1 MELLKKIA
9 PHAIAVLIFVALSC
23 IYFSPLFDGYSLKQS
38 DVKQFQGMSKEI
50 VDYRIQN
57 GSEPL
62 WTNSMFGGMPA
73 YQVSVTHESNLL
85 VFVDRFLKL
94 GLPIPV
100 GVLFISMLGFYIF
113 GLCLRLSPWLS
124 IVGAIA
130 FGFSSFNIL
139 YIGAGHMTKV
149 NAVAYM
155 APALGGMILAFR
167 GKWLVGSI
175 IFALFFGLNLTSNHL
190 QITYY
195 LAILLGAVAFSETIR
210 LLVAKQFIDL
220 GKTLGALVIAGVIAI
235 LPSSSNL
242 LTTYE
247 YSKYTTRGA
256 TDLTIEPDG
265 KKKDVSTQK
274 GLNTDYILEYNYA
287 PGEFLSVFIPNAKGG
302 KDDYI
307 GNNES
312 AMEKIDSDY
321 ADQVG
326 QSSQYWGGQ
335 RFSGGAIYMGAI
347 MFALFLLGL
356 IFVKDTLKWPFLA
369 LGFVIL
375 FLVGKENFMNNLFL
389 NHFPMYNKFRD
400 SKMILVIL
408 QVMIPGL
415 GILFL
420 DRLFNN
426 ELDYRIYRIYSNV
439 KLAFLNYFKFKGR
452 ASRIEFWDFVIGSFI
467 ISTLLLIIGLLS
479 HSFLLTFFFNFII
492 IIPSLAISSR
502 RMHDVEKSGWFYLIP
517 IYRLILAIQKG
528 NEIENKFGKR
538 TLIQQIT
545 VKNINNSILA
555 FTTLVLLFG
564 AILYISPSIS
574 GSFLKSEEIKQF
586 SDAAGSVKEADKIE
600 MINGIKSTL
609 IDARKEIF
617 KADIGRSFLFI
628 GLVGLLLFLF
638 LKNKIKPLFV
648 ITGIAVL
655 VLIDQMSVSKRYL
668 NNEEGDMGYL
678 SYEEK
683 QAGGLPYSPENGD
696 KFILA
701 AEKKSIANF
710 SSLSAS
716 FAQQMKSYNLYESI
730 EDDASLK
737 QLADYSIL
745 GLNTDYRV
753 FNFNNP
759 FNETSTS
766 YFHKSIGGY
775 HGAKLK
781 RYQEMIDFYIG
792 NEMQT
797 INRLVSQVKM
807 EKLRTLDSLK
817 IDSQEK
823 AKAIFD
829 TISITGMS
837 LPDSTPIL
845 NMLNTKYILMDKSKA
860 PIVNNQ
866 ANGNAWFVSK
876 VILANNANEEM
887 KALKGFDSKNSV
899 VVNGKE
905 TSGFT
910 NELGKQTKQP
920 TDKIVL
926 TKYGTNQ
933 LTYNSDSKTSLPAVF
948 SEIWYP
954 EGWNCYIDGK
964 KTDKIFR
971 ANYILRGAIIPA
983 GKHKIEWKFE
993 PTSYATGESLSLF
1006 SSILL
1011 LLLFGGV
1018 SFISL
1023 RPKREDE

>member
-167 GKWLVGSI
+167 GKWLGGSI

-220 GKTLGALVIAGVIAI
+220 GKTLGALVIAGVIAV

-312 AMEKIDSDY
+312 AMEKLDSDY
-321 ADQVG
+321 AEQVG

-375 FLVGKENFMNNLFL
+375 FLVGKENFINDLFL

-408 QVMIPGL
+408 QVIVPAMGVLLIH
-415 GILFL
+415 GILNLKKDVINNDNERILTIKKEGKLLLGVCTGLSDYYKINKYLVRLLMFFTGGIFL
-420 DRLFNN
+420 YLLFWIIMADKSSNN
-426 ELDYRIYRIYSNV
+426 
-439 KLAFLNYFKFKGR
+439 KLVTTTSDNLIGKAT
-452 ASRIEFWDFVIGSFI
+452 WWVIGTGAI
-467 ISTLLLIIGLLS
+467 LGLL
-479 HSFLLTFFFNFII
+479 
-492 IIPSLAISSR
+492 
-502 RMHDVEKSGWFYLIP
+502 
-517 IYRLILAIQKG
+517 
-528 NEIENKFGKR
+528 
-538 TLIQQIT
+538 
-545 VKNINNSILA
+545 
-555 FTTLVLLFG
+555 
-564 AILYISPSIS
+564 AILYISPSIA

-1023 RPKREDE
+1023 SKKEDKEKIVA

>member
-1 MELLKKIA
+1 MEFLKKIA
-9 PHAIAVLIFVALSC
+9 PHAIAIVLFIALSS
-23 IYFSPLFDGYSLKQS
+23 IYFSPLFDGYTLKQS

-113 GLCLRLSPWLS
+113 ALCLRLNPWLS

-167 GKWLVGSI
+167 GRWLIGSI

-195 LAILLGAVAFSETIR
+195 LAILLGAVAIGETIR

-220 GKTLGALVIAGVIAI
+220 GKTLGALTIAGIIGV
-235 LPSSSNL
+235 LPSASNL

-265 KKKDVSTQK
+265 KKKEASTQK

-312 AMEKIDSDY
+312 AMEKLDSDY
-321 ADQVG
+321 AEQVA

-356 IFVKDTLKWPFLA
+356 VFVKDSLKWPFLA

-375 FLVGKENFMNNLFL
+375 FLVGKENFMNDLFL

-408 QVMIPGL
+408 QVIVPAMALLFIDKLTKKEGVWGNQKTWL
-415 GILFL
+415 IGTGAIL
-420 DRLFNN
+420 
-426 ELDYRIYRIYSNV
+426 
-439 KLAFLNYFKFKGR
+439 
-452 ASRIEFWDFVIGSFI
+452 
-467 ISTLLLIIGLLS
+467 GLL
-479 HSFLLTFFFNFII
+479 
-492 IIPSLAISSR
+492 
-502 RMHDVEKSGWFYLIP
+502 
-517 IYRLILAIQKG
+517 
-528 NEIENKFGKR
+528 
-538 TLIQQIT
+538 
-545 VKNINNSILA
+545 
-555 FTTLVLLFG
+555 
-564 AILYISPSIS
+564 AILYISPSIA

-609 IDARKEIF
+609 VDARIEIF
-617 KADIGRSFLFI
+617 RADIGRSFLFI
-628 GLVGLLLFLF
+628 ALAGLLFFLF
-638 LKNKIKPLFV
+638 FKGKIKPLFV
-648 ITGIAVL
+648 IAGIAVL
-655 VLIDQMSVSKRYL
+655 VLIDQMSISKRYL

-683 QAGGLPYSPENGD
+683 QTAGLPYAPENAD

-701 AEKKSIANF
+701 SEKKSVPNF
-710 SSLSAS
+710 ATLSSS

-781 RYQEMIDFYIG
+781 RYQEIIDFYIG

-797 INRLVSQVKM
+797 VNRLISQVKM
-807 EKLRTLDSLK
+807 QKLRGLDSLT

-829 TISITGMS
+829 TLSVSGML

-845 NMLNTKYILMDKSKA
+845 NMLNTKYIILDKTKE
-860 PIVNNQ
+860 PVLNNQ

-905 TSGFT
+905 TSGYA

-1011 LLLFGGV
+1011 LLLFGGI

-1023 RPKREDE
+1023 RVPRLKEEVKS

>member
-9 PHAIAVLIFVALSC
+9 PHALAVLIFVALSC
-23 IYFSPLFDGYSLKQS
+23 IYFSPLFDGYTLKQS

-73 YQVSVTHESNLL
+73 YQISVSHESNIL
-85 VFVDRFLKL
+85 VFVDRYLKL
-94 GLPIPV
+94 GLPIPA

-113 GLCLRLSPWLS
+113 ALCLRLNPWLS
-124 IVGAIA
+124 IVGAVA

-195 LAILLGAVAFSETIR
+195 LAILLGAVALGETIR

-220 GKTLGALVIAGVIAI
+220 GKTLGALVIAGVIAV

-312 AMEKIDSDY
+312 AMEKLDSDY
-321 ADQVG
+321 AEQVG

-356 IFVKDTLKWPFLA
+356 VFVKDSLKWPFLA
-369 LGFVIL
+369 LGFIIV
-375 FLVGKENFMNNLFL
+375 FLVGKENYVNDLFL

-408 QVMIPGL
+408 QVIIPGF

-420 DRLFNN
+420 DRLIKN
-426 ELDYRIYRIYSNV
+426 EVESTIYRIYSNV
-439 KLAFLNYFKFKGR
+439 KLAFLNYFNFKGR
-452 ASRIEFWDFVIGSFI
+452 ASRNEFWDFVIGSFI
-467 ISTLLLIIGLLS
+467 ISIILLFIGQLNILLTLFFNLII
-479 HSFLLTFFFNFII
+479 FI
-492 IIPSLAISSR
+492 PTLAISVR
-502 RMHDVEKSGWFYLIP
+502 RMHDVEKSGWFCFIP
-517 IYRLILAIQKG
+517 FYGLLLALQKG

-586 SDAAGSVKEADKIE
+586 NDAAGSVKEADKIE

-638 LKNKIKPLFV
+638 LKNKIKSLYL
-648 ITGIAVL
+648 IGGIAVL

-683 QAGGLPYSPENGD
+683 QAGGLPYAPENGD

-701 AEKKSIANF
+701 SEKKSIANF

-716 FAQQMKSYNLYESI
+716 FAEKMKSYNLYESI

-797 INRLVSQVKM
+797 LNRLVSQVKM

-845 NMLNTKYILMDKSKA
+845 NMLNTKYILLDKSKD

-866 ANGNAWFVSK
+866 ANGNAWFVKK
-876 VILANNANEEM
+876 VIFAANANEEM
-887 KALKGFDSKNSV
+887 KALKGFDSKNTV
-899 VVNGKE
+899 VINSTENSGLSKE
-905 TSGFT
+905 VGQLTKTS
-910 NELGKQTKQP
+910 N
-920 TDKIVL
+920 DKIRL
-926 TKYGTNQ
+926 TKCGANQ
-933 LTYNSDSKTSLPAVF
+933 LSYQSESNSALPAIF

-971 ANYILRGAIIPA
+971 ADYILRGAMIPA
-983 GKHKIEWKFE
+983 GKHTIVWKFE
-993 PTSYATGESLSLF
+993 PTSYATGESLSLY
-1006 SSILL
+1006 SSVLL
-1011 LLLFGGV
+1011 LVLFGGI
-1018 SFISL
+1018 SFTSL
-1023 RPKREDE
+1023 RPKREEE

>member
-1 MELLKKIA
+1 MEFLKKIA
-9 PHAIAVLIFVALSC
+9 PHAIAIVLFIALSS
-23 IYFSPLFDGYSLKQS
+23 IYFSPLFDGYTLKQS

-113 GLCLRLSPWLS
+113 ALCLRLNPWLS

-167 GKWLVGSI
+167 GRWLIGSI

-195 LAILLGAVAFSETIR
+195 LAILLGAVAIGETIR
-210 LLVAKQFIDL
+210 LLVSKQFIDL
-220 GKTLGALVIAGVIAI
+220 GKTLGALTIAGIIGV
-235 LPSSSNL
+235 LPSASNL

-265 KKKDVSTQK
+265 KKKEASTQK

-312 AMEKIDSDY
+312 AMEKLDSDY
-321 ADQVG
+321 AEQVA

-356 IFVKDTLKWPFLA
+356 VFVKDSLKWPFLA

-375 FLVGKENFMNNLFL
+375 FLVGKENYMNDLFL

-408 QVMIPGL
+408 QVIVPAMALLFIDKLTKKEGVWGNQKTWL
-415 GILFL
+415 IGTGAIL
-420 DRLFNN
+420 
-426 ELDYRIYRIYSNV
+426 
-439 KLAFLNYFKFKGR
+439 
-452 ASRIEFWDFVIGSFI
+452 
-467 ISTLLLIIGLLS
+467 GLL
-479 HSFLLTFFFNFII
+479 
-492 IIPSLAISSR
+492 
-502 RMHDVEKSGWFYLIP
+502 
-517 IYRLILAIQKG
+517 
-528 NEIENKFGKR
+528 
-538 TLIQQIT
+538 
-545 VKNINNSILA
+545 
-555 FTTLVLLFG
+555 
-564 AILYISPSIS
+564 AILYISPSIA

-609 IDARKEIF
+609 VDARIEIF
-617 KADIGRSFLFI
+617 RADIGRSFLFI
-628 GLVGLLLFLF
+628 ALAGLLFFLF
-638 LKNKIKPLFV
+638 FKGKIKPLFV
-648 ITGIAVL
+648 IAGIAVL
-655 VLIDQMSVSKRYL
+655 VLIDQMSISKRYL

-683 QAGGLPYSPENGD
+683 QTAGLPYAPENAD

-701 AEKKSIANF
+701 SEKKSVPNF
-710 SSLSAS
+710 ATLSSS

-781 RYQEMIDFYIG
+781 RYQEIIDFYIG

-797 INRLVSQVKM
+797 VNRLISQVKM
-807 EKLRTLDSLK
+807 QKLRGLDSLT

-829 TISITGMS
+829 TLSVSGML

-845 NMLNTKYILMDKSKA
+845 NMLNTKYIILDKTKE
-860 PIVNNQ
+860 PVLNNQ

-905 TSGFT
+905 TSGFA

-1011 LLLFGGV
+1011 LLLFGGI

-1023 RPKREDE
+1023 RVPRLKEEVKS

>member
-1 MELLKKIA
+1 MEFLKKIA
-9 PHAIAVLIFVALSC
+9 PHAIAIVLFIALSS
-23 IYFSPLFDGYSLKQS
+23 IYFSPLFDGYTLKQS

-113 GLCLRLSPWLS
+113 ALCLRLNPWLS

-167 GKWLVGSI
+167 GRWLIGSI

-195 LAILLGAVAFSETIR
+195 LAILLGAVAIGETIR

-220 GKTLGALVIAGVIAI
+220 GKTLGALTIAGIIGV
-235 LPSSSNL
+235 LPSASNL

-265 KKKDVSTQK
+265 KKKEVSTQK

-312 AMEKIDSDY
+312 AMEKLDSDY
-321 ADQVG
+321 AEQVA

-356 IFVKDTLKWPFLA
+356 VFVKDSLKWPFLA

-375 FLVGKENFMNNLFL
+375 FLVGKENFMNDLFL

-408 QVMIPGL
+408 QVIVPAMALLFIDKLTKKEGVWGNQKTWL
-415 GILFL
+415 IGTGAIL
-420 DRLFNN
+420 
-426 ELDYRIYRIYSNV
+426 
-439 KLAFLNYFKFKGR
+439 
-452 ASRIEFWDFVIGSFI
+452 
-467 ISTLLLIIGLLS
+467 GLL
-479 HSFLLTFFFNFII
+479 
-492 IIPSLAISSR
+492 
-502 RMHDVEKSGWFYLIP
+502 
-517 IYRLILAIQKG
+517 
-528 NEIENKFGKR
+528 
-538 TLIQQIT
+538 
-545 VKNINNSILA
+545 
-555 FTTLVLLFG
+555 
-564 AILYISPSIS
+564 AILYISPSIA

-609 IDARKEIF
+609 VDARIEIF
-617 KADIGRSFLFI
+617 RADIGRSFLFI
-628 GLVGLLLFLF
+628 ALAGLLFFLF
-638 LKNKIKPLFV
+638 FKGKIKPLFV
-648 ITGIAVL
+648 IAGIAVL
-655 VLIDQMSVSKRYL
+655 VLIDQMSISKRYL

-683 QAGGLPYSPENGD
+683 QTAGLPYAPENAD

-701 AEKKSIANF
+701 SEKKSVPNF
-710 SSLSAS
+710 ASLSSS

-781 RYQEMIDFYIG
+781 RYQEIIDFYIG

-797 INRLVSQVKM
+797 VNRLISQVKM
-807 EKLRTLDSLK
+807 QKLRGLDSLT

-829 TISITGMS
+829 TLSVSGML

-845 NMLNTKYILMDKSKA
+845 NMLNTKYIILDKTKE
-860 PIVNNQ
+860 PVVNNQ

-905 TSGFT
+905 TSGFA

-993 PTSYATGESLSLF
+993 PTSYATGESLSLL

-1011 LLLFGGV
+1011 LLLFGGI
-1018 SFISL
+1018 SFMSL
-1023 RPKREDE
+1023 RDARLKE

>member
-1 MELLKKIA
+1 
-9 PHAIAVLIFVALSC
+9 
-23 IYFSPLFDGYSLKQS
+23 
-38 DVKQFQGMSKEI
+38 
-50 VDYRIQN
+50 
-57 GSEPL
+57 
-62 WTNSMFGGMPA
+62 
-73 YQVSVTHESNLL
+73 
-85 VFVDRFLKL
+85 
-94 GLPIPV
+94 
-100 GVLFISMLGFYIF
+100 
-113 GLCLRLSPWLS
+113 
-124 IVGAIA
+124 
-130 FGFSSFNIL
+130 
-139 YIGAGHMTKV
+139 
-149 NAVAYM
+149 
-155 APALGGMILAFR
+155 
-167 GKWLVGSI
+167 
-175 IFALFFGLNLTSNHL
+175 
-190 QITYY
+190 
-195 LAILLGAVAFSETIR
+195 
-210 LLVAKQFIDL
+210 
-220 GKTLGALVIAGVIAI
+220 
-235 LPSSSNL
+235 
-242 LTTYE
+242 
-247 YSKYTTRGA
+247 
-256 TDLTIEPDG
+256 
-265 KKKDVSTQK
+265 
-274 GLNTDYILEYNYA
+274 
-287 PGEFLSVFIPNAKGG
+287 
-302 KDDYI
+302 
-307 GNNES
+307 
-312 AMEKIDSDY
+312 
-321 ADQVG
+321 
-326 QSSQYWGGQ
+326 
-335 RFSGGAIYMGAI
+335 
-347 MFALFLLGL
+347 
-356 IFVKDTLKWPFLA
+356 
-369 LGFVIL
+369 
-375 FLVGKENFMNNLFL
+375 
-389 NHFPMYNKFRD
+389 
-400 SKMILVIL
+400 MILVIL
-408 QVMIPGL
+408 QVIIPGF

-420 DRLFNN
+420 DRLIKN
-426 ELDYRIYRIYSNV
+426 EVESTIYRIYSNV
-439 KLAFLNYFKFKGR
+439 KLAFLNYFNFKGR
-452 ASRIEFWDFVIGSFI
+452 ASRNEFWDFVIGSFI
-467 ISTLLLIIGLLS
+467 ISIILLFIGQLNILLTLFFNLII
-479 HSFLLTFFFNFII
+479 FI
-492 IIPSLAISSR
+492 PTLAISVR
-502 RMHDVEKSGWFYLIP
+502 RMHDVEKSGWFCFIP
-517 IYRLILAIQKG
+517 FYGLLLALQKG

-586 SDAAGSVKEADKIE
+586 NDAAGSVKEADKIE

-638 LKNKIKPLFV
+638 LKNKIKSLYL
-648 ITGIAVL
+648 IGGIAVL

-683 QAGGLPYSPENGD
+683 QAGGLPYAPENGD

-701 AEKKSIANF
+701 SEKKSIANF

-716 FAQQMKSYNLYESI
+716 FAEKMKSYNLYESI

-797 INRLVSQVKM
+797 LNRLVSQVKM

-845 NMLNTKYILMDKSKA
+845 NMLNTKYILLDKSKD

-866 ANGNAWFVSK
+866 ANGNAWFVKK
-876 VILANNANEEM
+876 VIFAANANEEM
-887 KALKGFDSKNSV
+887 KALKGFDSKNTV
-899 VVNGKE
+899 VINSTENSGLSKE
-905 TSGFT
+905 VGQLTKTS
-910 NELGKQTKQP
+910 N
-920 TDKIVL
+920 DKIRL
-926 TKYGTNQ
+926 TKCGANQ
-933 LTYNSDSKTSLPAVF
+933 LSYQSESNSALPAIF

-971 ANYILRGAIIPA
+971 ADYILRGAMIPA
-983 GKHKIEWKFE
+983 GKHTIVWKFE
-993 PTSYATGESLSLF
+993 PTSYATGESLSLY
-1006 SSILL
+1006 SSVLL
-1011 LLLFGGV
+1011 LVLFGGI
-1018 SFISL
+1018 SFTSL
-1023 RPKREDE
+1023 RPKREEE

>member
-1 MELLKKIA
+1 MEFLKKIA
-9 PHAIAVLIFVALSC
+9 PHAIAIALFIALSS
-23 IYFSPLFDGYSLKQS
+23 IYFSPLFDGYTLKQS

-113 GLCLRLSPWLS
+113 ALCLRLNPWLS

-167 GKWLVGSI
+167 GRWLIGSI

-195 LAILLGAVAFSETIR
+195 LAILLGAVALGETIR

-220 GKTLGALVIAGVIAI
+220 GKTLGALTIAGIIGV
-235 LPSSSNL
+235 LPSASNL

-265 KKKDVSTQK
+265 KKKEVSTQK

-312 AMEKIDSDY
+312 AMEKLDSDY
-321 ADQVG
+321 AEQVA

-356 IFVKDTLKWPFLA
+356 VFVKDSLKWPFLA

-375 FLVGKENFMNNLFL
+375 FLVGKENFMNDLFL

-408 QVMIPGL
+408 QVIVPAMALLFIDKLTKKEGVWGNQKTWL
-415 GILFL
+415 IGTGAIL
-420 DRLFNN
+420 
-426 ELDYRIYRIYSNV
+426 
-439 KLAFLNYFKFKGR
+439 
-452 ASRIEFWDFVIGSFI
+452 
-467 ISTLLLIIGLLS
+467 GLL
-479 HSFLLTFFFNFII
+479 
-492 IIPSLAISSR
+492 
-502 RMHDVEKSGWFYLIP
+502 
-517 IYRLILAIQKG
+517 
-528 NEIENKFGKR
+528 
-538 TLIQQIT
+538 
-545 VKNINNSILA
+545 
-555 FTTLVLLFG
+555 
-564 AILYISPSIS
+564 AILYISPSIA

-609 IDARKEIF
+609 VDARIEIF
-617 KADIGRSFLFI
+617 RADIGRSFLFI
-628 GLVGLLLFLF
+628 ALAGLLIFLF
-638 LKNKIKPLFV
+638 FKGKIKPLFV
-648 ITGIAVL
+648 IAGIAVL
-655 VLIDQMSVSKRYL
+655 VLIDQMSISKRYL

-683 QAGGLPYSPENGD
+683 QTAGLPYAPENAD

-701 AEKKSIANF
+701 SEKKSVPNF
-710 SSLSAS
+710 ASLSSS

-730 EDDASLK
+730 EDDAYLK

-797 INRLVSQVKM
+797 VNRLISQVKM
-807 EKLRTLDSLK
+807 QKLRGLDSLN

-829 TISITGMS
+829 TLSVSGML
-837 LPDSTPIL
+837 LPDSTPVL
-845 NMLNTKYILMDKSKA
+845 NMLNTKYIILDKTKE
-860 PIVNNQ
+860 PVVNNQ

-905 TSGFT
+905 TSGFA

-1023 RPKREDE
+1023 RKKEDKEKTEA

>member
-195 LAILLGAVAFSETIR
+195 LGILLGAVAFSETIR

-220 GKTLGALVIAGVIAI
+220 GKTLGALVIAGVIAV

-312 AMEKIDSDY
+312 AMEKLDSDY
-321 ADQVG
+321 AEQVG

-375 FLVGKENFMNNLFL
+375 FLVGKENFINDLFL

-408 QVMIPGL
+408 QVIVPAMGVLLIH
-415 GILFL
+415 GILNLKKDVINNDNERILTIKKEGKLLLGVCTGLSDYYKINKYLVRLLMFFTGGIFL
-420 DRLFNN
+420 YLLFWIIMADKSSNN
-426 ELDYRIYRIYSNV
+426 
-439 KLAFLNYFKFKGR
+439 KLVTTTSDNLIGKAT
-452 ASRIEFWDFVIGSFI
+452 WWVIGTGAI
-467 ISTLLLIIGLLS
+467 LGLL
-479 HSFLLTFFFNFII
+479 
-492 IIPSLAISSR
+492 
-502 RMHDVEKSGWFYLIP
+502 
-517 IYRLILAIQKG
+517 
-528 NEIENKFGKR
+528 
-538 TLIQQIT
+538 
-545 VKNINNSILA
+545 
-555 FTTLVLLFG
+555 
-564 AILYISPSIS
+564 AILYISPSIA

-1023 RPKREDE
+1023 SKKEDKEKIEA

>member
-9 PHAIAVLIFVALSC
+9 PHTIAVLIFVALSC

-195 LAILLGAVAFSETIR
+195 LAILLGAVALGETIR

-220 GKTLGALVIAGVIAI
+220 GKTLGALVIAGVIAV

-356 IFVKDTLKWPFLA
+356 IFVKDSLKWPFLA

-375 FLVGKENFMNNLFL
+375 FLVGKENFMNDLFL

-408 QVMIPGL
+408 QVIIPAMALLFIDKLTKKEGVWGNQKTWL
-415 GILFL
+415 IGTGAIL
-420 DRLFNN
+420 
-426 ELDYRIYRIYSNV
+426 
-439 KLAFLNYFKFKGR
+439 
-452 ASRIEFWDFVIGSFI
+452 
-467 ISTLLLIIGLLS
+467 GLL
-479 HSFLLTFFFNFII
+479 
-492 IIPSLAISSR
+492 
-502 RMHDVEKSGWFYLIP
+502 
-517 IYRLILAIQKG
+517 
-528 NEIENKFGKR
+528 
-538 TLIQQIT
+538 
-545 VKNINNSILA
+545 
-555 FTTLVLLFG
+555 

-628 GLVGLLLFLF
+628 ALAGLLLFLF
-638 LKNKIKPLFV
+638 LKDKIKPLFV
-648 ITGIAVL
+648 IGGLALL
-655 VLIDQMSVSKRYL
+655 VLIDQMSVCKRYL

-683 QAGGLPYSPENGD
+683 QAGGLPYAPENGD

-701 AEKKSIANF
+701 SEKKSVPNF
-710 SSLSAS
+710 ASLSSS

-845 NMLNTKYILMDKSKA
+845 NMLNTKYILMDKSKE

-866 ANGNAWFVSK
+866 ANGNAWFAKK
-876 VILANNANEEM
+876 VVFAANANEEM
-887 KALKGFDSKNSV
+887 KALKGFDSKNTV
-899 VVNGKE
+899 VINSKE
-905 TSGFT
+905 NSALSKEVGQLTKTS
-910 NELGKQTKQP
+910 N
-920 TDKIVL
+920 DKIRL
-926 TKYGTNQ
+926 TKYGTNELSYQ
-933 LTYNSDSKTSLPAVF
+933 SESKSALPAIF

-971 ANYILRGAIIPA
+971 ANYILRGAMIPA
-983 GKHKIEWKFE
+983 GKHTIVWKFE
-993 PTSYATGESLSLF
+993 PTSYATGESLSLY
-1006 SSILL
+1006 SSVLL
-1011 LLLFGGV
+1011 LVLFGGI
-1018 SFISL
+1018 SFTSL

>member
-1 MELLKKIA
+1 MEFLKKIA
-9 PHAIAVLIFVALSC
+9 PHAIAIVLFIALSS
-23 IYFSPLFDGYSLKQS
+23 IYFSPLFDGYTLKQS

-113 GLCLRLSPWLS
+113 ALCLRLNPWLS

-167 GKWLVGSI
+167 GRWLIGSI

-195 LAILLGAVAFSETIR
+195 LAILLGAVAIGETIR
-210 LLVAKQFIDL
+210 LLVSKQFIDL
-220 GKTLGALVIAGVIAI
+220 GKTLGALTIAGIIGV
-235 LPSSSNL
+235 LPSASNL

-265 KKKDVSTQK
+265 KKKEASTQK

-312 AMEKIDSDY
+312 AMEKLDSDY
-321 ADQVG
+321 AEQVA

-356 IFVKDTLKWPFLA
+356 VFVKDSLKWPFLA

-375 FLVGKENFMNNLFL
+375 FLVGKENFMNDLFL

-408 QVMIPGL
+408 QVIVPAMALLFIDKLTKKEGVWGNQKTWL
-415 GILFL
+415 IGTGAIL
-420 DRLFNN
+420 
-426 ELDYRIYRIYSNV
+426 
-439 KLAFLNYFKFKGR
+439 
-452 ASRIEFWDFVIGSFI
+452 
-467 ISTLLLIIGLLS
+467 GLL
-479 HSFLLTFFFNFII
+479 
-492 IIPSLAISSR
+492 
-502 RMHDVEKSGWFYLIP
+502 
-517 IYRLILAIQKG
+517 
-528 NEIENKFGKR
+528 
-538 TLIQQIT
+538 
-545 VKNINNSILA
+545 
-555 FTTLVLLFG
+555 
-564 AILYISPSIS
+564 AILYISPSIA

-609 IDARKEIF
+609 VDARIEIF
-617 KADIGRSFLFI
+617 RADIGRSFLFI
-628 GLVGLLLFLF
+628 ALAGLLFFLF
-638 LKNKIKPLFV
+638 FKGKIKPLFV
-648 ITGIAVL
+648 IAGIAVL
-655 VLIDQMSVSKRYL
+655 VLIDQMSISKRYL

-683 QAGGLPYSPENGD
+683 QTAGLPYAPENAD

-701 AEKKSIANF
+701 SEKKSVPNF
-710 SSLSAS
+710 ATLSSS

-781 RYQEMIDFYIG
+781 RYQEIIDFYIG

-797 INRLVSQVKM
+797 VNRLISQVKM
-807 EKLRTLDSLK
+807 QKLRGLDSLT

-829 TISITGMS
+829 TLSVSGML

-845 NMLNTKYILMDKSKA
+845 NMLNTKYIILDKTKE
-860 PIVNNQ
+860 PVLNNQ

-905 TSGFT
+905 TSGFA

-1011 LLLFGGV
+1011 LLLFGGI

-1023 RPKREDE
+1023 RVPRLKEEVKS

>member
-220 GKTLGALVIAGVIAI
+220 GKTLGALVIAGVIAV

-312 AMEKIDSDY
+312 AMEKLDSDY
-321 ADQVG
+321 AEQVG

-375 FLVGKENFMNNLFL
+375 FLVGKENFINDLFL

-408 QVMIPGL
+408 QVIVPAMGVLLIH
-415 GILFL
+415 GILNLKKDVINNDNERILTIKKEGKLLLGVCTGLSDYYKINKYLVRLLMFFTGGIFL
-420 DRLFNN
+420 YLLFWIIMADKSSNN
-426 ELDYRIYRIYSNV
+426 
-439 KLAFLNYFKFKGR
+439 KLVTTTSDNLIGKAT
-452 ASRIEFWDFVIGSFI
+452 WWVIGTGAI
-467 ISTLLLIIGLLS
+467 LGLL
-479 HSFLLTFFFNFII
+479 
-492 IIPSLAISSR
+492 
-502 RMHDVEKSGWFYLIP
+502 
-517 IYRLILAIQKG
+517 
-528 NEIENKFGKR
+528 
-538 TLIQQIT
+538 
-545 VKNINNSILA
+545 
-555 FTTLVLLFG
+555 
-564 AILYISPSIS
+564 AILYISPSIA

-1023 RPKREDE
+1023 SKKEDKEKIVA

>member
-1 MELLKKIA
+1 MFFTGGIFLYLLFWIIIA
-9 PHAIAVLIFVALSC
+9 DKSSNNKLVTTTSDNLIGKAIWWVIGTGAI
-23 IYFSPLFDGYSLKQS
+23 
-38 DVKQFQGMSKEI
+38 
-50 VDYRIQN
+50 
-57 GSEPL
+57 
-62 WTNSMFGGMPA
+62 
-73 YQVSVTHESNLL
+73 
-85 VFVDRFLKL
+85 L
-94 GLPIPV
+94 GL
-100 GVLFISMLGFYIF
+100 L
-113 GLCLRLSPWLS
+113 
-124 IVGAIA
+124 
-130 FGFSSFNIL
+130 
-139 YIGAGHMTKV
+139 
-149 NAVAYM
+149 
-155 APALGGMILAFR
+155 
-167 GKWLVGSI
+167 
-175 IFALFFGLNLTSNHL
+175 
-190 QITYY
+190 
-195 LAILLGAVAFSETIR
+195 
-210 LLVAKQFIDL
+210 
-220 GKTLGALVIAGVIAI
+220 
-235 LPSSSNL
+235 
-242 LTTYE
+242 
-247 YSKYTTRGA
+247 
-256 TDLTIEPDG
+256 
-265 KKKDVSTQK
+265 
-274 GLNTDYILEYNYA
+274 
-287 PGEFLSVFIPNAKGG
+287 
-302 KDDYI
+302 
-307 GNNES
+307 
-312 AMEKIDSDY
+312 
-321 ADQVG
+321 
-326 QSSQYWGGQ
+326 
-335 RFSGGAIYMGAI
+335 
-347 MFALFLLGL
+347 
-356 IFVKDTLKWPFLA
+356 
-369 LGFVIL
+369 
-375 FLVGKENFMNNLFL
+375 
-389 NHFPMYNKFRD
+389 
-400 SKMILVIL
+400 
-408 QVMIPGL
+408 
-415 GILFL
+415 
-420 DRLFNN
+420 
-426 ELDYRIYRIYSNV
+426 
-439 KLAFLNYFKFKGR
+439 
-452 ASRIEFWDFVIGSFI
+452 
-467 ISTLLLIIGLLS
+467 
-479 HSFLLTFFFNFII
+479 
-492 IIPSLAISSR
+492 
-502 RMHDVEKSGWFYLIP
+502 
-517 IYRLILAIQKG
+517 
-528 NEIENKFGKR
+528 
-538 TLIQQIT
+538 
-545 VKNINNSILA
+545 
-555 FTTLVLLFG
+555 
-564 AILYISPSIS
+564 AILYISPSIA

-866 ANGNAWFVSK
+866 TNGNAWFVSK

-1023 RPKREDE
+1023 RKKEDKEKMEA

>member
-195 LAILLGAVAFSETIR
+195 LAILLGAVALGETIR

-220 GKTLGALVIAGVIAI
+220 GKTLGALVIAGVIAV

-356 IFVKDTLKWPFLA
+356 IFVKDSLKWPFLA

-375 FLVGKENFMNNLFL
+375 FLVGKENFMNDLFL

-408 QVMIPGL
+408 QVIIPAMALLFIDKLTKKEGVWGNQKTWL
-415 GILFL
+415 IGTGAIL
-420 DRLFNN
+420 
-426 ELDYRIYRIYSNV
+426 
-439 KLAFLNYFKFKGR
+439 
-452 ASRIEFWDFVIGSFI
+452 
-467 ISTLLLIIGLLS
+467 GLL
-479 HSFLLTFFFNFII
+479 
-492 IIPSLAISSR
+492 
-502 RMHDVEKSGWFYLIP
+502 
-517 IYRLILAIQKG
+517 
-528 NEIENKFGKR
+528 
-538 TLIQQIT
+538 
-545 VKNINNSILA
+545 
-555 FTTLVLLFG
+555 

>member
-195 LAILLGAVAFSETIR
+195 LGILLGAVALGETIR

-220 GKTLGALVIAGVIAI
+220 GKTLGALVIAGVIAV

-247 YSKYTTRGA
+247 YSKYTTRGG

-312 AMEKIDSDY
+312 AMEKLDSDY
-321 ADQVG
+321 AEQVG

-408 QVMIPGL
+408 QVIIPAMALLFIDKLTKKEGVWGNQKTWL
-415 GILFL
+415 IGTGAIL
-420 DRLFNN
+420 
-426 ELDYRIYRIYSNV
+426 
-439 KLAFLNYFKFKGR
+439 
-452 ASRIEFWDFVIGSFI
+452 
-467 ISTLLLIIGLLS
+467 GLL
-479 HSFLLTFFFNFII
+479 
-492 IIPSLAISSR
+492 
-502 RMHDVEKSGWFYLIP
+502 
-517 IYRLILAIQKG
+517 
-528 NEIENKFGKR
+528 
-538 TLIQQIT
+538 
-545 VKNINNSILA
+545 
-555 FTTLVLLFG
+555 
-564 AILYISPSIS
+564 AILYISPSIA

-683 QAGGLPYSPENGD
+683 QAG
-696 KFILA
+696 
-701 AEKKSIANF
+701 
-710 SSLSAS
+710 
-716 FAQQMKSYNLYESI
+716 
-730 EDDASLK
+730 
-737 QLADYSIL
+737 
-745 GLNTDYRV
+745 
-753 FNFNNP
+753 
-759 FNETSTS
+759 
-766 YFHKSIGGY
+766 
-775 HGAKLK
+775 
-781 RYQEMIDFYIG
+781 
-792 NEMQT
+792 
-797 INRLVSQVKM
+797 
-807 EKLRTLDSLK
+807 
-817 IDSQEK
+817 
-823 AKAIFD
+823 
-829 TISITGMS
+829 
-837 LPDSTPIL
+837 
-845 NMLNTKYILMDKSKA
+845 
-860 PIVNNQ
+860 
-866 ANGNAWFVSK
+866 
-876 VILANNANEEM
+876 
-887 KALKGFDSKNSV
+887 
-899 VVNGKE
+899 
-905 TSGFT
+905 
-910 NELGKQTKQP
+910 
-920 TDKIVL
+920 
-926 TKYGTNQ
+926 
-933 LTYNSDSKTSLPAVF
+933 
-948 SEIWYP
+948 
-954 EGWNCYIDGK
+954 
-964 KTDKIFR
+964 
-971 ANYILRGAIIPA
+971 
-983 GKHKIEWKFE
+983 
-993 PTSYATGESLSLF
+993 
-1006 SSILL
+1006 
-1011 LLLFGGV
+1011 
-1018 SFISL
+1018 
-1023 RPKREDE
+1023 

>member
-1 MELLKKIA
+1 MEFLKKIA
-9 PHAIAVLIFVALSC
+9 PHAIAIVLFIALSS
-23 IYFSPLFDGYSLKQS
+23 IYFSPLFDGYTLKQS

-113 GLCLRLSPWLS
+113 ALCLRLNPWLS

-167 GKWLVGSI
+167 GRWLIGSI

-195 LAILLGAVAFSETIR
+195 LAILLGAVAIGETIR
-210 LLVAKQFIDL
+210 LLVSKQFIDL
-220 GKTLGALVIAGVIAI
+220 GKTLGALTVAGIIGV
-235 LPSSSNL
+235 LPSASNL

-265 KKKDVSTQK
+265 KKKEASTQK

-312 AMEKIDSDY
+312 AMEKLDSDY
-321 ADQVG
+321 AEQVA

-356 IFVKDTLKWPFLA
+356 VFVKDSLKWPFLA

-375 FLVGKENFMNNLFL
+375 FLVGKENFMNDLFL

-408 QVMIPGL
+408 QVIVPAMALLFIDKLTKKEGVWGNQKTWL
-415 GILFL
+415 IGTGAIL
-420 DRLFNN
+420 
-426 ELDYRIYRIYSNV
+426 
-439 KLAFLNYFKFKGR
+439 
-452 ASRIEFWDFVIGSFI
+452 
-467 ISTLLLIIGLLS
+467 GLL
-479 HSFLLTFFFNFII
+479 
-492 IIPSLAISSR
+492 
-502 RMHDVEKSGWFYLIP
+502 
-517 IYRLILAIQKG
+517 
-528 NEIENKFGKR
+528 
-538 TLIQQIT
+538 
-545 VKNINNSILA
+545 
-555 FTTLVLLFG
+555 
-564 AILYISPSIS
+564 AILYISPSIA

-609 IDARKEIF
+609 VDARIEIF
-617 KADIGRSFLFI
+617 RADIGRSFLFI
-628 GLVGLLLFLF
+628 ALAGLLFFLF
-638 LKNKIKPLFV
+638 FKGKIKPLFV
-648 ITGIAVL
+648 IAGIAVL
-655 VLIDQMSVSKRYL
+655 VLIDQMSISKRYL

-683 QAGGLPYSPENGD
+683 QTAGLPYAPENAD

-701 AEKKSIANF
+701 SEKKSVPNF
-710 SSLSAS
+710 ATLSSS

-781 RYQEMIDFYIG
+781 RYQEIIDFYIG

-797 INRLVSQVKM
+797 VNRLISQVKM
-807 EKLRTLDSLK
+807 QKLRGLDSLT

-829 TISITGMS
+829 TLSVSGML

-845 NMLNTKYILMDKSKA
+845 NMLNTKYIILDKTKE
-860 PIVNNQ
+860 PVLNNQ

-905 TSGFT
+905 TSGFA

-1011 LLLFGGV
+1011 LLLFGGI

-1023 RPKREDE
+1023 RVPRLKEEVKS

>member
-220 GKTLGALVIAGVIAI
+220 GKTLGALVIAGVIAV

-312 AMEKIDSDY
+312 AMEKLDSDY
-321 ADQVG
+321 AEQVG

-375 FLVGKENFMNNLFL
+375 FLVGKENFMNDLFL

-408 QVMIPGL
+408 QVIIPAMALLFIDKLTKKEGVWGNQKTWL
-415 GILFL
+415 IGTGAIL
-420 DRLFNN
+420 
-426 ELDYRIYRIYSNV
+426 
-439 KLAFLNYFKFKGR
+439 
-452 ASRIEFWDFVIGSFI
+452 
-467 ISTLLLIIGLLS
+467 GLL
-479 HSFLLTFFFNFII
+479 
-492 IIPSLAISSR
+492 
-502 RMHDVEKSGWFYLIP
+502 
-517 IYRLILAIQKG
+517 
-528 NEIENKFGKR
+528 
-538 TLIQQIT
+538 
-545 VKNINNSILA
+545 
-555 FTTLVLLFG
+555 
-564 AILYISPSIS
+564 AILYISPSIA

-586 SDAAGSVKEADKIE
+586 SDAAGSVKEVDKIE

-701 AEKKSIANF
+701 AEKKSIASF

-876 VILANNANEEM
+876 LILANNANEEM

-910 NELGKQTKQP
+910 NELGKQTKQS

-1023 RPKREDE
+1023 SKKEEKEIIVA

>member
-220 GKTLGALVIAGVIAI
+220 GKTLGALVIAGVIAV

-247 YSKYTTRGA
+247 YSKYTTRGG

-312 AMEKIDSDY
+312 AMEKLDSDY
-321 ADQVG
+321 AEQVG

-408 QVMIPGL
+408 QVIIPAMALLFIDKLTKKEGVWGNQKTWL
-415 GILFL
+415 IGTGAIL
-420 DRLFNN
+420 
-426 ELDYRIYRIYSNV
+426 
-439 KLAFLNYFKFKGR
+439 
-452 ASRIEFWDFVIGSFI
+452 
-467 ISTLLLIIGLLS
+467 GLL
-479 HSFLLTFFFNFII
+479 
-492 IIPSLAISSR
+492 A
-502 RMHDVEKSGWFYLIP
+502 V
-517 IYRLILAIQKG
+517 
-528 NEIENKFGKR
+528 
-538 TLIQQIT
+538 
-545 VKNINNSILA
+545 
-555 FTTLVLLFG
+555 
-564 AILYISPSIS
+564 LYISPSIA

-845 NMLNTKYILMDKSKA
+845 NMLNTKYILMDKSKE

-866 ANGNAWFVSK
+866 ANGNAWFAKK
-876 VILANNANEEM
+876 VVFAANANEEM
-887 KALKGFDSKNSV
+887 KALKGFDSKNTV
-899 VVNGKE
+899 VINSKE
-905 TSGFT
+905 NSALSKEVGQLTKTS
-910 NELGKQTKQP
+910 N
-920 TDKIVL
+920 DKIRL
-926 TKYGTNQ
+926 TKYGTNELSYQ
-933 LTYNSDSKTSLPAVF
+933 SESKSALPAIF

-971 ANYILRGAIIPA
+971 ANYILRGAMIPA
-983 GKHKIEWKFE
+983 GKHTIVWEFE
-993 PTSYATGESLSLF
+993 PTSYATGESLSLY
-1006 SSILL
+1006 SSVLL
-1011 LLLFGGV
+1011 LVLFGGI
-1018 SFISL
+1018 SFTSL

>member
-1 MELLKKIA
+1 MEFLKKIA
-9 PHAIAVLIFVALSC
+9 PHAIAIVLFIALSS
-23 IYFSPLFDGYSLKQS
+23 IYFSPLFDGYTLKQS

-113 GLCLRLSPWLS
+113 ALCLRLNPWLS

-167 GKWLVGSI
+167 GRWLIGSI

-195 LAILLGAVAFSETIR
+195 LAILLGAVAIGETIR

-220 GKTLGALVIAGVIAI
+220 GKTLGALTVAGIIGV
-235 LPSSSNL
+235 LPSASNL

-265 KKKDVSTQK
+265 KKKEASTQK

-312 AMEKIDSDY
+312 AMEKLDSDY
-321 ADQVG
+321 AEQVA

-356 IFVKDTLKWPFLA
+356 VFVKDSLKWPFLA

-375 FLVGKENFMNNLFL
+375 FLVGKENFMNDLFL

-408 QVMIPGL
+408 QVIVPAMALLFIDKLTKKEGVWGNQKTWL
-415 GILFL
+415 IGTGAIL
-420 DRLFNN
+420 
-426 ELDYRIYRIYSNV
+426 
-439 KLAFLNYFKFKGR
+439 
-452 ASRIEFWDFVIGSFI
+452 
-467 ISTLLLIIGLLS
+467 GLL
-479 HSFLLTFFFNFII
+479 
-492 IIPSLAISSR
+492 
-502 RMHDVEKSGWFYLIP
+502 
-517 IYRLILAIQKG
+517 
-528 NEIENKFGKR
+528 
-538 TLIQQIT
+538 
-545 VKNINNSILA
+545 
-555 FTTLVLLFG
+555 
-564 AILYISPSIS
+564 AILYISPSIA

-609 IDARKEIF
+609 VDARIEIF
-617 KADIGRSFLFI
+617 RADIGRSFLFI
-628 GLVGLLLFLF
+628 ALAGLLFFLF
-638 LKNKIKPLFV
+638 FKGKIKPLFV
-648 ITGIAVL
+648 IAGIAVL
-655 VLIDQMSVSKRYL
+655 VLIDQMSISKRYL

-683 QAGGLPYSPENGD
+683 QTAGLPYAPENAD

-701 AEKKSIANF
+701 SEKKSVPNF
-710 SSLSAS
+710 ATLSSS

-781 RYQEMIDFYIG
+781 RYQEIIDFYIG

-797 INRLVSQVKM
+797 VNRLISQVKM
-807 EKLRTLDSLK
+807 QKLRGLDSLT

-829 TISITGMS
+829 TLSVSGML

-845 NMLNTKYILMDKSKA
+845 NMLNTKYIILDKTKE
-860 PIVNNQ
+860 PVLNNQ

-905 TSGFT
+905 TSGFA

-1011 LLLFGGV
+1011 LLLFGGI

-1023 RPKREDE
+1023 RVPRLKEEVKS

>member
-1 MELLKKIA
+1 MEFLKKIA
-9 PHAIAVLIFVALSC
+9 PHALAVLLFITLSC
-23 IYFSPLFDGYSLKQS
+23 IYFSPLFDGHTLKQS

-57 GSEPL
+57 SKDPL

-73 YQVSVTHESNLL
+73 YQISVSHESNIL
-85 VFVDRFLKL
+85 VFVDRYLKL
-94 GLPIPV
+94 GLPIPA

-113 GLCLRLSPWLS
+113 ALCLRLNPWLS
-124 IVGAIA
+124 IVGAVA

-167 GKWLVGSI
+167 GRWLIGSI
-175 IFALFFGLNLTSNHL
+175 VFALFLGLNLTSNHL
-190 QITYY
+190 QISYY
-195 LAILLGAVAFSETIR
+195 LLL
-210 LLVAKQFIDL
+210 LLVAVALGEATRLLINKKFLDL
-220 GKTLGALVIAGVIAI
+220 GKTIGALVVAGIIGI

-265 KKKDVSTQK
+265 KKKEVSTQK

-312 AMEKIDSDY
+312 AMEKLDSDY
-321 ADQVG
+321 AEQVG

-356 IFVKDTLKWPFLA
+356 VFVKDTLKWPFLA

-375 FLVGKENFMNNLFL
+375 FLVGKENFMNDLFL

-408 QVMIPGL
+408 QVIVPAMALLFVDKLTKKEGL
-415 GILFL
+415 LGNQKSWL
-420 DRLFNN
+420 
-426 ELDYRIYRIYSNV
+426 
-439 KLAFLNYFKFKGR
+439 
-452 ASRIEFWDFVIGSFI
+452 IGSGAI
-467 ISTLLLIIGLLS
+467 LGLLA
-479 HSFLLTFFFNFII
+479 L
-492 IIPSLAISSR
+492 
-502 RMHDVEKSGWFYLIP
+502 
-517 IYRLILAIQKG
+517 
-528 NEIENKFGKR
+528 
-538 TLIQQIT
+538 
-545 VKNINNSILA
+545 
-555 FTTLVLLFG
+555 
-564 AILYISPSIS
+564 LYISPSIS

-609 IDARKEIF
+609 VDARIEIF
-617 KADIGRSFLFI
+617 RADIGRSFLFI
-628 GLVGLLLFLF
+628 ALAGLLLFLF
-638 LKNKIKPLFV
+638 LKDKIKPLFV
-648 ITGIAVL
+648 IGGLALL
-655 VLIDQMSVSKRYL
+655 VLIDQMSVCKRYL

-683 QAGGLPYSPENGD
+683 QLAGLPYLPEKSD
-696 KFILA
+696 LFILEQ
-701 AEKKSIANF
+701 EKKSITNF
-710 SSLSAS
+710 SSLTNS
-716 FAQQMKSYNLYESI
+716 FFSKMKEYYLYQGI
-730 EDDASLK
+730 EDQNGLSKIAEFGT
-737 QLADYSIL
+737 L
-745 GLNTDYRV
+745 GLNSNYRV
-753 FNFNNP
+753 LNFNNP

-845 NMLNTKYILMDKSKA
+845 NMLNTKYILLDKGKD

-866 ANGNAWFVSK
+866 ANGNAWFVSDY
-876 VILANNANEEM
+876 VIANTANDEM
-887 KALKGFDSKNSV
+887 KALKRFNSKNAV
-899 VVNGKE
+899 VVNAKE
-905 TSGFT
+905 TGALTKEF
-910 NELGKQTKQP
+910 GKFSKSS
-920 TDKIVL
+920 TDKITL
-926 TKYGTNQ
+926 TKYGTNELSYQ
-933 LTYNSDSKTSLPAVF
+933 SESKSALPAVF

-983 GKHKIEWKFE
+983 GKHSVVWKFE
-993 PTSYATGESLSLF
+993 PTSYATGKSLSLF

-1011 LLLFGGV
+1011 LLLFGGI

-1023 RPKREDE
+1023 RKKEDKEKIEA